1 MVRDALCVGWASDMC
16 GYEFGT
22 CQAHSSRF
30 FNWRQNLSCPFSC
43 IKITLYRTSLLV
55 FQDTFWNL
63 FLWLPSYNPW
73 LISCCSFPL
82 DATKQLP
89 PIKAWTP
96 GSLESTFSPKVV
108 LLQALVKGK
117 SWWWLLRRAKYY
129 VALSGESAVIAVRAF
144 VACPPHLPSN
154 QLRQCPSC

>member
-1 MVRDALCVGWASDMC
+1 M
-16 GYEFGT
+16 
-22 CQAHSSRF
+22 
-30 FNWRQNLSCPFSC
+30 
-43 IKITLYRTSLLV
+43 
-55 FQDTFWNL
+55 
-63 FLWLPSYNPW
+63 WLPSYNPW

-96 GSLESTFSPKVV
+96 GSLKSTFSPKVV

-144 VACPPHLPSN
+144 VACPPPTYLPISCGSVLPAKREIFFFPLSPSSRSLWLSTKLNWFLSSSN
-154 QLRQCPSC
+154 ILQVSLDKATSCCPWWIHECVHEK